1 MAGIYIHIPFCK
13 QACHYCDFHFTTNQN
28 NKVPVLEALTE
39 ELRLQK
45 MYLNEEEI
53 KTIYLGGG
61 TPSILSGQELDQIFS
76 TLYKSYMVSGDA
88 EITLEANPDDL
99 SKRRLDDM
107 KKIGINR
114 LSIGIQS
121 FDNSILKFLNRA
133 HDADL
138 AIQSYNDARAA
149 GFENISIDLIYAIP
163 GQDVGTWKKNIDQA
177 LALAPEHISA
187 YSLTIEPKTVFGKW
201 SAEKKMAHVNDD
213 IAAND
218 LLLLIASVEDA
229 GFEHY
234 EISNFCRPGYISRHN
249 SNYWKSEMYL
259 GIGPSAHSYNGDSRQ
274 FNVSN
279 NYAYVTSI
287 LSKKIPAT
295 VEALTREDKINDSLL
310 TTLRTSWG
318 ADLSKLRKNFQYD
331 LLEMHQA
338 YIKNLIENRLATIQD
353 EMLTLTKSGRLL
365 ADKIAA
371 DLFA

>member
-13 QACHYCDFHFTTNQN
+13 QACHYCDFHFSTNQN

-45 MYLNEEEI
+45 MYLKEEKI

-61 TPSILSGQELDQIFS
+61 TPSLLSGQELEQIFS
-76 TLYKSYMVSGDA
+76 TIYKNYMVSADA

-99 SKRRLDDM
+99 TKVRLDDF
-107 KKIGINR
+107 KKAGVNR

-121 FDNSILKFLNRA
+121 FDNLILKFLNRA
-133 HDADL
+133 HDESL
-138 AIQSYNDARAA
+138 AIRSYKDARAA

-163 GQDVGTWKKNIDQA
+163 GQNTEAWKKNIDQA

-201 SAEKKMAHVNDD
+201 SAAKKMEQIGDD

-218 LLLLIASVEDA
+218 LLFLITSLEEA

-234 EISNFCRPGYISRHN
+234 EVSNFCRPGYISRHN
-249 SNYWKSEMYL
+249 SSYWKSEMYL
-259 GIGPSAHSYNGDSRQ
+259 GIGPSAHSYNGATRQ

-279 NYAYVTSI
+279 NYAYVNSI
-287 LSKKIPAT
+287 LSKKIPTT
-295 VEALTREDKINDSLL
+295 VEFLTRDDKINDFIL

-318 ADLSKLRKNFQYD
+318 ADLGKLRKNFQYD
-331 LLEMHQA
+331 LLDKHQA
-338 YIKNLIENRLATIQD
+338 YIQNLIENRLATV
-353 EMLTLTKSGRLL
+353 EEEVLTLTKSGRLL
-365 ADKIAA
+365 ADKIAS